1 MGRNLSIEDL
11 TEIAKKIMPKGSNV
25 WLYGSRARGDAQID
39 SDWDILVLMD
49 KDSIVKEDFDKISYP
64 LIEYGWRFGA
74 DLSPQIYTK
83 KEWDAMRITPY
94 YKNVEH
100 DKKIIYEFLAQMET
114 LRDKADYNIMFVA
127 SEEDVLPNI
136 PLAESFIKE
145 IEKMISE

>member
-11 TEIAKKIMPKGSNV
+11 TEIAKKIMPKGCNV

-100 DKKIIYEFLAQMET
+100 DKKIIYE
-114 LRDKADYNIMFVA
+114 
-127 SEEDVLPNI
+127 S
-136 PLAESFIKE
+136 
-145 IEKMISE
+145 

>member
-39 SDWDILVLMD
+39 SDWDIL
-49 KDSIVKEDFDKISYP
+49 
-64 LIEYGWRFGA
+64 
-74 DLSPQIYTK
+74 SPQIYTK

-100 DKKIIYEFLAQMET
+100 DKKIIYE
-114 LRDKADYNIMFVA
+114 
-127 SEEDVLPNI
+127 S
-136 PLAESFIKE
+136 
-145 IEKMISE
+145 